1 MKRPSFVVIGGA
13 GFIGSALVRGLL
25 EFKKGAQV
33 LVIDNLSSGKK
44 ENIPPEAFFLPL
56 DLAKESPGEISKAIA
71 GAEAVFHLASNAS
84 VPRGGIDRFV
94 DLRNNVEGTVRLLE
108 ACALSGS
115 VRKISLA
122 SSSAVYGL
130 RSGKRPSETAPCEP
144 ISMYGASKLACE
156 GYLSAYCNNFGFE
169 GSVFRIANI
178 VGGRQERGVLHD
190 IFSRKG
196 NCALF
201 GKGAEKKSYLH
212 VNDCVSGILAG
223 TFSSGSGTGKVDTF
237 NLGSDSSI
245 SVKAIS
251 EIASREILNRTGS
264 KPDLSFSGK
273 PSWPGD
279 VPEMLLNCKKLKK
292 IGWNPELKKSRD
304 AIERAAEELSDRWL
318 GK

>member
-1 MKRPSFVVIGGA
+1 MGRPSFVVSGGA
-13 GFIGSALVRGLL
+13 GFVGSALVREIL
-25 EFKKGAQV
+25 ESRKGTQV
-33 LVIDNLSSGKK
+33 IVIDNLSSGKK
-44 ENIPPEAFFLPL
+44 ENIPPGAFFLPI
-56 DLAKESPGEISKAIA
+56 DLAKESPGEISRAIS
-71 GAEAVFHLASNAS
+71 GAETVFHLASNAS
-84 VPRGGIDRFV
+84 VPRGGINRFF
-94 DLRNNVEGTVRLLE
+94 DLKNNVEGTVRLLE

-115 VRKISLA
+115 VKRIVLA

-130 RSGKRPSETAPCEP
+130 RAGRRPSETAPCEP

-178 VGGRQERGVLHD
+178 VGRGQERGILHD

-196 NCALF
+196 DLALF
-201 GKGAEKKSYLH
+201 GNGAEKKSYLH

-223 TFSSGSGTGKVDTF
+223 AFWGGAVPGKVETF
-237 NLGSDSSI
+237 NLGSDSAI
-245 SVKAIS
+245 SVKALSAIALG
-251 EIASREILNRTGS
+251 EIRRKTGRS
-264 KPDLSFSGK
+264 PALSFSGK

-279 VPEMLLNCKKLKK
+279 VPEMRLNCRKLKS
-292 IGWNPELKKSRD
+292 IGWIPELKKSAD